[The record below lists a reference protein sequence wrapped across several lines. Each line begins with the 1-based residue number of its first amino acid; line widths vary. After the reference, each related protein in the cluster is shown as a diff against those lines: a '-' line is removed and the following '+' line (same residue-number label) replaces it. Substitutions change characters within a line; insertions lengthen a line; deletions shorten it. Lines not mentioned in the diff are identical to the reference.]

1 MLEEHRHLP
10 DANRLSVL
18 IAAILLAF
26 ALAQVVET
34 QHYSLAFTILGVN
47 LFLPL
52 NLTIA
57 ATLLG
62 AGLTAAGMDWL
73 LRAHPHF
80 EQENTFQHW
89 LLPALTA
96 FVIGVPLYNLQPGSA
111 WWLSFVLGGI
121 LLLLVF
127 ISEYIVL
134 DASDVRYPAAS
145 AGLIA
150 LSFALFLT
158 LVAGLSYTGA
168 RLVGI
173 ILVVFPAAALVAL
186 RALHLRLAGRWE
198 FAWAGGIGL
207 ICTQFAAALHYWPL
221 GPIQYGLV
229 LLGSLYA
236 LTGLAIN
243 LGEDMPVRRA
253 GSEAVVVLVL
263 FWAAAL
269 LIPQA

>member
-1 MLEEHRHLP
+1 MLEDHRHLP

-18 IAAILLAF
+18 VAAILLAF

-34 QHYSLAFTILGVN
+34 QRYSLSFDVLGVA
-47 LFLPL
+47 LSLPL

-57 ATLLG
+57 ATLLA

-73 LRAHPHF
+73 LRGHPHF
-80 EQENTFQHW
+80 GQENTFQHW

-96 FVIGVPLYNLQPGSA
+96 FVIGLPLYNPQAGSS
-111 WWLSFVLGGI
+111 WWVSFVMGGV

-134 DASDVRYPAAS
+134 DPSDVRYPAAS

-150 LSFALFLT
+150 LSFALFLI
-158 LVAGLSYTGA
+158 LISGLSYAAA
-168 RLVGI
+168 RLVLV
-173 ILVVFPAAALVAL
+173 ILVVFPASALVAL

-207 ICTQFAAALHYWPL
+207 VCTQFAAALHYWPL
-221 GPIQYGLV
+221 EPIQYGLL
-229 LLGSLYA
+229 LLGPLYA

-243 LGEDMPVRRA
+243 LGEDMSTRRA
-253 GSEAVVVLVL
+253 GIEAGIVLVL
-263 FWAAAL
+263 FWATAL
-269 LIPQA
+269 IIRT

>member
-18 IAAILLAF
+18 VAAILLAF

-34 QHYSLAFTILGVN
+34 QRYSLSFDILGVA
-47 LFLPL
+47 LDLPL
-52 NLTIA
+52 NLTIF
-57 ATLLG
+57 ATLLA

-73 LRAHPHF
+73 LRGHPHF
-80 EQENTFQHW
+80 GQENTFQHW

-111 WWLSFVLGGI
+111 WWLSFILGGV

-134 DASDVRYPAAS
+134 DPSDVRYPAAS

-158 LVAGLSYTGA
+158 LIAGLSYSGV
-168 RLVGI
+168 RLILI
-173 ILVVFPAAALVAL
+173 IVVVFPASAMVAL

-198 FAWAGGIGL
+198 FAWAAGIGL
-207 ICTQFAAALHYWPL
+207 ICTQFAASLHYWPL
-221 GPIQYGLV
+221 GPLQYGLI
-229 LLGSLYA
+229 LLGTLYA

-243 LGEDMPVRRA
+243 LGEDMPTRRA
-253 GSEAVVVLVL
+253 GVEAGLVL
-263 FWAAAL
+263 ALFCAAAL
-269 LIPQA
+269 ITRT

>member
-1 MLEEHRHLP
+1 MLEQHNHLP

-26 ALAQVVET
+26 AMAQVVET
-34 QHYSLAFTILGVN
+34 QRYSLSFDVFGVG
-47 LFLPL
+47 LSLPL
-52 NLTIA
+52 NLTVA
-57 ATLLG
+57 ATILA
-62 AGLTAAGMDWL
+62 AGLTASGMDWL
-73 LRAHPHF
+73 LRGHPHF
-80 EQENTFQHW
+80 EHGNTFQHW

-96 FVIGVPLYNLQPGSA
+96 FVIGVPLYNLHSGPG
-111 WWLSFVLGGI
+111 WWLSFVMGGV

-134 DASDVRYPAAS
+134 DTSDVRYPAAS

-158 LVAGLSYTGA
+158 LISGLSYTGA
-168 RLVGI
+168 RLVLIGV
-173 ILVVFPAAALVAL
+173 VVFPTSALVAL

-198 FAWAGGIGL
+198 FAWAGGIGV

-229 LLGSLYA
+229 LLGPLYA

-253 GSEAVVVLVL
+253 GLEAIIVLVL
-263 FWAAAL
+263 FWACAL
-269 LIPQA
+269 IVHA

>member
-1 MLEEHRHLP
+1 MLDEHNHLP

-18 IAAILLAF
+18 VAAILLAF
-26 ALAQVVET
+26 ALAQIVET
-34 QHYSLAFTILGVN
+34 QRFSLSFNVLGVA
-47 LFLPL
+47 FSLPL

-57 ATLLG
+57 ATLLA

-73 LRAHPHF
+73 LRGHPHF
-80 EQENTFQHW
+80 AHENTFQHW

-96 FVIGVPLYNLQPGSA
+96 FVIGVPLYNLQSGPG
-111 WWLSFVLGGI
+111 WWLSFVLGGV

-134 DASDVRYPAAS
+134 DSSDVRYPAAS

-158 LVAGLSYTGA
+158 LVTGLSYAGA
-168 RLVGI
+168 RLVLI
-173 ILVVFPAAALVAL
+173 TVVVFPASALVAL
-186 RALHLRLAGRWE
+186 RALHLRLSGRWE
-198 FAWAGGIGL
+198 FAWAGGIGV
-207 ICTQFAAALHYWPL
+207 ICTQFAASLHYWPL

-229 LLGSLYA
+229 LLGPLYG

-253 GSEAVVVLVL
+253 GLEAVIVLAL
-263 FWAAAL
+263 FWASAL
-269 LIPQA
+269 LVRA